1 MAAPQSRAPRRDWY
15 TLSVDTL
22 RFWGVF
28 AVVLVAGVGGFFG
41 YRQWERYSVERDAGA
56 VIDEVRVLLERL
68 SNESGLETFTNEYQ
82 TAQQNWQEARSAHAQ
97 KQWKAALVAG
107 ERSRSLLLSISDALR
122 SRGAAGEAQ
131 FVSAQGGVQ
140 FRRGE
145 AADWENARGRVVLRP
160 GDYVKTSGNGSAE
173 IMFTDGT
180 LYTVRP
186 NTLFLVTGSRPD
198 GSGAPGDRS
207 IRMEYGW
214 VNLST
219 AQSPATV
226 STPGAQAR
234 VRESSEASVAY
245 DQSTA
250 SSRFAALRGGL
261 SVETG
266 AGKTRDVGELEQV
279 VETGGALTEAKA
291 LPGMPQLAEPADN
304 LDVNLDRVRELVFSW
319 QPVSGATRYA
329 FQVSR
334 SRLFVDN
341 VIDAVDR
348 AKPRA
353 TLGVRGEGN
362 FLWRAAAFGKDG
374 VQGPWSPPRRL
385 RISSQRGG
393 GGDADKTP
401 PQIELEDVR
410 AYGAIVIFAGRTEA
424 GAMIEVNGEEALVN
438 ADGSFTKTVQLA
450 AEGWS
455 FVELRARDAWGN
467 ETVRKQRVY
476 VEGL

>member
-1 MAAPQSRAPRRDWY
+1 LASPQARDQRRDWY

-22 RFWGVF
+22 RGWGI
-28 AVVLVAGVGGFFG
+28 VVVILVAGVGGFFG
-41 YRQWERYSVERDAGA
+41 YRQWERFAVERDAGA
-56 VIDEVRVLLERL
+56 VIDEDRVLLERL
-68 SNESGLETFTNEYQ
+68 ATEAGLEAFRNEYL
-82 TAQQNWQEARSAHAQ
+82 TAQQTWQEARTLHAQ
-97 KQWKAALVAG
+97 AQWKPALGAG
-107 ERSRSLLLSISDALR
+107 RRSRALLLSISDALR

-145 AADWENARGRVVLRP
+145 AGDWDDARGRVVLRS

-186 NTLFLVTGSRPD
+186 NTLFLVTATRQD
-198 GSGAPGDRS
+198 GASGPSERS

-219 AQSPATV
+219 AQRPATV

-245 DQSTA
+245 DQATA
-250 SSRFAALRGGL
+250 SSRFSALRGGL
-261 SVETG
+261 HVETSNG
-266 AGKTRDVGELEQV
+266 SAREVGELEQV
-279 VETGGALTEAKA
+279 VQTGAALTEPKS
-291 LPGMPQLAEPADN
+291 LPAPPQLGEPADN
-304 LDVNLDRVRELVFSW
+304 LEVNLDRVRELAFSW
-319 QPVSGATRYA
+319 QPVAGAARYA

-341 VIDAVDR
+341 LIDADNR
-348 AKPRA
+348 TKARA

-362 FLWRAAAFGKDG
+362 FLWRVAAFGKDG
-374 VQGPWSPPRRL
+374 AQGPWSTPRRL
-385 RISSQRGG
+385 RIASQRAGG
-393 GGDADKTP
+393 GEADKTP
-401 PQIELEDVR
+401 PQVDLEDVR
-410 AYGAIVIFAGRTEA
+410 AYGSIVIMSGRTEP
-424 GAMIEVNGEEALVN
+424 GATIEVNGEDTSVG
-438 ADGSFTKTVQLA
+438 ADGTFTKTVQLA

-455 FVELRARDAWGN
+455 FVEIRARDAWGN